1 LRASD
6 RQTVLVGLIA
16 PASKSGKGDLHMT
29 LSERIKTTACPECGA
44 VIRPGPNNFCWLCN
58 ADLTRAQGPAERP
71 RVEPRPTHGSGFSP
85 WVHLVTLAAVLFGAL
100 AIAPGLVIIV
110 ALLAAPSLVRAR
122 AASRRQRARGE
133 DATQSRIGDFVW
145 VLSMV
150 VAVLVALGAALAA
163 ICFAGFGAVLIFLGP
178 EGLVGAAIAAVGAIG
193 CVAAVAA
200 ALRRL
205 RKEGV
210 RL

>member
-1 LRASD
+1 
-6 RQTVLVGLIA
+6 
-16 PASKSGKGDLHMT
+16 
-29 LSERIKTTACPECGA
+29 
-44 VIRPGPNNFCWLCN
+44 
-58 ADLTRAQGPAERP
+58 
-71 RVEPRPTHGSGFSP
+71 
-85 WVHLVTLAAVLFGAL
+85 
-100 AIAPGLVIIV
+100 
-110 ALLAAPSLVRAR
+110 
-122 AASRRQRARGE
+122 
-133 DATQSRIGDFVW
+133 
-145 VLSMV
+145 MV